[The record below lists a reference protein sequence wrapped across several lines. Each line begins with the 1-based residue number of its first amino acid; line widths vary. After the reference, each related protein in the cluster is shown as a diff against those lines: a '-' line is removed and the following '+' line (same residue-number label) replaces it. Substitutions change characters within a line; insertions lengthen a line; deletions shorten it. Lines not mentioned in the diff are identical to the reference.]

1 MYRWQQAFLRLKRG
15 GNHSIAAKTV
25 CDFNI

>member
-15 GNHSIAAKTV
+15 GTHSIAAKTV
-25 CDFNI
+25 YGFNI